1 MVPRR
6 ATGYRCIIIN
16 ARLACKD
23 VVALPPV
30 VVFIVDANESTQE
43 ALARVMRAAGFK
55 VCCARSV
62 EELMKMERPTRDAII
77 LADENTARPFAES
90 LPRYLHH
97 KKQTLPVIFLTDY
110 DSDYAREEARQAGAA
125 GYFRKP
131 VDDQALLDTIS
142 FAVRL

>member
-1 MVPRR
+1 M
-6 ATGYRCIIIN
+6 G
-16 ARLACKD
+16 KD
-23 VVALPPV
+23 VFRVSPI
-30 VVFIVDANESTQE
+30 VVFIVDANEATQK

-55 VCCARSV
+55 AYCVNNV
-62 EELMKMERPTRDAII
+62 EELMKLERPSRDAVI
-77 LADENTARPFAES
+77 LADADTAHPFAES
-90 LPRYLHH
+90 LPRYLHD

-142 FAVRL
+142 FAARH